1 MGLLLSVDKIRAG
14 EKGEKKI
21 TKERKEGGGEPLEKY
36 LIHWAFSAY
45 VPQSDTVLILK
56 NPGAAVGDGETLAT
70 FQFPSSS
77 PSPSLS
83 LSPTLTSFS
92 SSAHTPASCPPIDPT
107 NCV

>member
-21 TKERKEGGGEPLEKY
+21 HKRKKGGERERVRGGKPLEKY

-56 NPGAAVGDGETLAT
+56 NPGAAAGDGETLAT

-83 LSPTLTSFS
+83 LSLT
-92 SSAHTPASCPPIDPT
+92 HPHLL
-107 NCV
+107 